1 MLRRLP
7 QRIAREERGFT
18 LLELLVVILV
28 IGILA
33 AIAIPLFIS
42 HAKKAEDVDAK
53 SMAKNLGTAV
63 ELCYSP
69 AEDFTQ
75 CDTPADLKGAL
86 EVPWG
91 GNPGDAQVVNAT
103 KTTYEI
109 VAVSKATTDG
119 SHHTFTIQ
127 RDISKG
133 STRTCT
139 AGSDNSAGGCDH
151 GSW

>member
-18 LLELLVVILV
+18 LMELLVVILV

-53 SMAKNLGTAV
+53 SMAKDLGTEV

-69 AEDFTQ
+69 EEDFTQ
-75 CDTPADLKGAL
+75 CDSPADLKDNL

-91 GNPGDAQVVNAT
+91 SNPGETKVVNAT

-109 VAVSKATTDG
+109 VAVSKATTGG
-119 SHHTFTIQ
+119 SHHTFTIV
-127 RDISKG
+127 RDIANG
-133 STRTCT
+133 TTRTCT
-139 AGSDNSAGGCDH
+139 AGAGNDAGGCNK

>member
-1 MLRRLP
+1 LLRRLP

-33 AIAIPLFIS
+33 AIAIPLFVS
-42 HAKKAEDVDAK
+42 HAKKAEDADAK
-53 SMAKNLGTAV
+53 SMAKDLGTEV

-69 AEDFTQ
+69 EEDFTQ
-75 CDTPADLKGAL
+75 CDSPADLKDNL

-91 GNPGDAQVVNAT
+91 NNPGETQVVDAT

-119 SHHTFTIQ
+119 SHHTFTIK

-133 STRTCT
+133 TIRTCT
-139 AGSDNSAGGCDH
+139 AGADNNSGGCIN

>member
-1 MLRRLP
+1 M
-7 QRIAREERGFT
+7 AREERGFT

-33 AIAIPLFIS
+33 AIAIPMFIS
-42 HAKKAEDVDAK
+42 HAKKAEDTDAK
-53 SMAKNLGTAV
+53 SMAKNLGTEV

-69 AEDFTQ
+69 AEDFTK
-75 CDTPADLKGAL
+75 CNTPDDLKENL
-86 EVPWG
+86 EEPWG
-91 GNPGDAQVVNAT
+91 SNPGQAQVVDAT

-119 SHHTFTIQ
+119 SHHTFTIK
-127 RDISKG
+127 RDIAG
-133 STRTCT
+133 GTVRTCT
-139 AGSDNSAGGCDH
+139 AGVDNNSGGCDH